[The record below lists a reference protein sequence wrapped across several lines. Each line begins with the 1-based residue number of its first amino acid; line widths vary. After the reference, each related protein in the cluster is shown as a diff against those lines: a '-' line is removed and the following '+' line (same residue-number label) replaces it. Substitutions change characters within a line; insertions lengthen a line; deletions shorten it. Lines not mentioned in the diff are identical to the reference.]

1 MRIKEI
7 REAAGLTRIQ
17 VADRLGVTVVA
28 VRKWETGLAMP
39 NADKL
44 PALAD
49 RRPWLEEHR
58 LQVIALGA
66 AGLFGLSLL
75 AFPRPAA
82 GEEEEPP
89 DCCDGYEPVE

>member
-1 MRIKEI
+1 MEPISDKMQVLLRLALCGGG
-7 REAAGLTRIQ
+7 AALLYAGAL
-17 VADRLGVTVVA
+17 
-28 VRKWETGLAMP
+28 
-39 NADKL
+39 KL

-66 AGLFGLSLL
+66 AVLFGLSLL
-75 AFPRPAA
+75 AFPRPAV
-82 GEEEEPP
+82 EEEQEAP

>member
-1 MRIKEI
+1 MEQLSDKMQTLLRLALCGGG
-7 REAAGLTRIQ
+7 AALLYAGAL
-17 VADRLGVTVVA
+17 
-28 VRKWETGLAMP
+28 
-39 NADKL
+39 KL

-49 RRPWLEEHR
+49 RRPWLEERR
-58 LQVIALGA
+58 LQVMALGA

>member
-1 MRIKEI
+1 MEPISDKMQVLLRLALCGGG
-7 REAAGLTRIQ
+7 AALLYAGAL
-17 VADRLGVTVVA
+17 
-28 VRKWETGLAMP
+28 
-39 NADKL
+39 KL

-66 AGLFGLSLL
+66 A

-82 GEEEEPP
+82 GEEGEPP